1 MISLSTAVRRMSAEA
16 IPTDSMTLNS
26 WILRE
31 AKEKSHYENLS
42 GELAQLLS
50 SIQTAV
56 KDVSGAFRR
65 TGISDLFVVAGNT
78 NVQGE
83 EVMKLEFLANDLFI
97 NMLRSSYACCMMVSE
112 ENENVIE
119 VDAEHQGKYIVTFDP
134 LDGSSNI
141 DCLVSIGTIFAIFKK
156 RHPGPPGKADAL
168 QSGRNIVAA
177 GYALYGSATMLVLST
192 GEGVQG
198 FMLDP
203 SLGEFLLTEPD
214 MKCPPRGSIYSVN
227 EGYEES

>member
-16 IPTDSMTLNS
+16 IPTDCMTLTR

-97 NMLRSSYACCMMVSE
+97 NMLRSSYAYCMMVSE

-119 VDAEHQGKYIVTFDP
+119 VYAEHQGKYIYH
-134 LDGSSNI
+134 SS
-141 DCLVSIGTIFAIFKK
+141 
-156 RHPGPPGKADAL
+156 
-168 QSGRNIVAA
+168 
-177 GYALYGSATMLVLST
+177 
-192 GEGVQG
+192 
-198 FMLDP
+198 
-203 SLGEFLLTEPD
+203 
-214 MKCPPRGSIYSVN
+214 
-227 EGYEES
+227 